1 MNAKALQTLEFHKI
15 TEMLASRAVSPMG
28 KALAAELKPM
38 NDLADISAAQGETS
52 AAAGFILRKGSLP
65 LGGIAD
71 IRKSVSRAVV
81 GGMLFIEDL
90 LQVCDFLY
98 VCGKVITY
106 GKEKG
111 EATCLAPYFDA
122 VGTADE
128 VEREIGRCIKSATEI
143 SDNASAKLADIRRHI
158 KQSHDKIRD
167 QLQGVIRS
175 EAYKNMLQ
183 DPIVTLRG
191 DRFCVP
197 VKAEHRGNFPGM
209 VHDQSASGATLFMEP
224 LSVVQ
229 QNNKIK
235 ELHFDEKREEERILM
250 KLSGLVANEAEL
262 LNANLRQLTHLDFV
276 FVKGEL
282 ALAMK
287 ATEPIFNNDGYVHI
301 RKGRHP
307 LLNPDKVVP
316 TDIYL
321 GKDFTMLLITGP
333 NTGGKTVTLKTI
345 GLFTCM
351 GQAGLHIPAFDNSEL
366 AVFDEV
372 FADIGDEQS
381 IEQSLSTF
389 SSHMSN
395 IVGILDRVR
404 RSEFG
409 VRNNK
414 NALVLLDELGAGTDP
429 TEGAALA
436 IAILQYLQSYGIRT
450 VITTHYS
457 ELKLYALST
466 PGVENASCEFD
477 VETLRPTY
485 RLLIGIPGKS
495 NAFAIAARLGLQE
508 DIIDGAKG
516 VLSQKELRFEDLITD
531 LEAGKKLAIVEQE
544 RAEGYRR
551 EAEKLRADTERQQ
564 EKLNT
569 QREKIISAARA
580 EALETVRKAKL
591 DAEKLMS
598 EMRRTITSAKDLE
611 AARQNVRDTLGGMES
626 DIAATLGE
634 TEKPRRTPPANLRK
648 GDKVHIHSLNQEG
661 TVIVPPNTSGEVM
674 VQAGI
679 MQMKVPLDDLS
690 LAESSGGR
698 HSTQG
703 KRFDNIIKPNSSNAS
718 GAQLNKSRSITTEVD
733 LRGMT
738 PEEAVEKADKYL
750 DDAFLS
756 SLSSVYIIHGKGT
769 GALRNAIHT
778 RLKKHPHVKDF
789 RLGKYGEGETGVTVV
804 TLK

>member
-1 MNAKALQTLEFHKI
+1 MNAKALHTLEFYKI
-15 TEMLASRAVSPMG
+15 TQMLAARAVSPMG
-28 KALAAELKPM
+28 KKMAAELVPM
-38 NDLADISAAQGETS
+38 KDLTDITIAQRETT
-52 AAAGFILRKGSLP
+52 AAAGFILRKGTLP

-71 IRKSVSRAVV
+71 IRKSIARAVA
-81 GGMLFIEDL
+81 GGMLYIEDL

-106 GKEKG
+106 GNEKG
-111 EATCLAPYFDA
+111 EATCLAPYFDG
-122 VGTADE
+122 VMTADA
-128 VEREIGRCIKSATEI
+128 VEREIGRCIKNATEI
-143 SDNASAKLADIRRHI
+143 ADSASPKLADIRRNI
-158 KQSHDKIRD
+158 RVSHDKIRD
-167 QLQGVIRS
+167 QLQSVIRS

-197 VKAEHRGNFPGM
+197 VKAEHRGAFPGM

-235 ELHFDEKREEERILM
+235 ELHFEEKREEERILM
-250 KLSGLVANEAEL
+250 KLSTLVADEGEL
-262 LNANLRQLTHLDFV
+262 LSANTRQLTHLDFV
-276 FVKGEL
+276 FAKGEL

-287 ATEPIFNNDGYVHI
+287 ATEPVFNNQGYVHI

-307 LLNPDKVVP
+307 LLNADRVVP

-321 GKDFTMLLITGP
+321 GRDFTLLLITGP

-351 GQAGLHIPAFDNSEL
+351 GQAGLHIPAFDNSAL
-366 AVFDEV
+366 SVFDEV

-395 IVGILDRVR
+395 IVGIL
-404 RSEFG
+404 G
-409 VRNNK
+409 QIGTGM

-436 IAILQYLQSYGIRT
+436 IAILQYLKSHGIPT

-495 NAFAIAARLGLQE
+495 NAFAIAQRLGLQE
-508 DIIDGAKG
+508 DIIDDARN
-516 VLSQKELRFEDLITD
+516 VLSQKDARFEDLITD
-531 LEAGKKLAIVEQE
+531 LEAGKKQAILEQE
-544 RAEGYRR
+544 RAESYRR
-551 EAEKLRADTERQQ
+551 EAETLRAETERQK
-564 EKLNT
+564 EKLTT
-569 QREKIISAARA
+569 QREKILATARA
-580 EALETVRKAKL
+580 EAQETLRKAKL
-591 DAEKLMS
+591 DAEALLS
-598 EMRRTITSAKDLE
+598 EMRRSISTAKDLE
-611 AARQNVRDTLGGMES
+611 AARQSVRDTLGTMEAEME
-626 DIAATLGE
+626 AALGKA
-634 TEKPRRTPPANLRK
+634 EKPHRTPPANLRK
-648 GDKVHIHSLNQEG
+648 GDRVHIHSFNQDG
-661 TVIVPPNTSGEVM
+661 TVLVVPNAAGEVL

-679 MQMKVPLDDLS
+679 MQMKVPLADLS
-690 LAESSGGR
+690 LAPESPEKDFGRFGTAGHSGSR
-698 HSTQG
+698 MT
-703 KRFDNIIKPNSSNAS
+703 
-718 GAQLNKSRSITTEVD
+718 KSLHISPEMD

-750 DDAFLS
+750 DDAFLA
-756 SLSSVYIIHGKGT
+756 SLSTVTLIHGKGT
-769 GALRNAIHT
+769 GAVRAAIHAQ
-778 RLKKHPHVKDF
+778 LKRHPHVKEY